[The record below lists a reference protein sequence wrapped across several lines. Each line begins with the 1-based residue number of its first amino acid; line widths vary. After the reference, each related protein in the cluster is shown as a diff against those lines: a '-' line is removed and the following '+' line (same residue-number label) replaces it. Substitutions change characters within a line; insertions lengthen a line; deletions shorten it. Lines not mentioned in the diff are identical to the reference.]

1 MDTFFNAMKSGAPLT
16 HRFRECWCT
25 PCGVGC
31 FDQRSPDHTS
41 DALDALIMHF
51 GGKRHQKGL
60 VEALRKGKE
69 HVQAYRNWRDEE
81 VQLDHKSAE
90 VWLGGKSF
98 WSPRQS
104 DKHQADW
111 SLWQKITNTRLEAAG
126 KAQTKFEGP
135 SDWGNGKYDEGV
147 CRNWDA
153 SDNGH
158 SLVVATEQSPGKDS
172 GAPSK
177 SMQGQT
183 EIQPQGLCKVWQAS
197 LTLMHE
203 LKNGEGP
210 PSIELSSALS
220 KVQRAQLH
228 LQAVR
233 LGLKTRSRGPAETRI
248 MRMWRVELG
257 NARSRSPRQTGNARS
272 RSPRQ
277 TETDTVRTELVELTF
292 TALVMRA
299 LEEGIE
305 ATTIGSCETSDN
317 LTKCRAA
324 IIGVILDKMNSDW
337 GIWGGPPSLHR
348 GQASDSIIR

>member
-81 VQLDHKSAE
+81 VQLDHQSAE

-104 DKHQADW
+104 DKNQADW

-158 SLVVATEQSPGKDS
+158 SLVVATEQSPGSGS

-183 EIQPQGLCKVWQAS
+183 EIQPQGLCNVWQAS

-228 LQAVR
+228 QKAAR

-248 MRMWRVELG
+248 MRMWRVKRG
-257 NARSRSPRQTGNARS
+257 NARSRSPH
-272 RSPRQ
+272 Q
-277 TETDTVRTELVELTF
+277 TETDATRLKLGKLTF
-292 TALVMRA
+292 TALVLRA
-299 LEEGIE
+299 ISDGIE
-305 ATTIGSCETSDN
+305 ATTIDSCETSDS
-317 LTKCRAA
+317 LTKYKAA
-324 IIGVILDKMNSDW
+324 IIDLILDKMNW
-337 GIWGGPPSLHR
+337 GICGSPPSLHR
-348 GQASDSIIR
+348 GSASASFIR